1 MRAAVL
7 HEVGTPL
14 AIEDL
19 VLEPPRA
26 GEVQVRI
33 EAAGVCHSDY
43 HYMTG
48 DLRCPLPVVV
58 GHEGAGVVEDV
69 GAGVETVR
77 AGDMVALLWRPRC
90 GRCPYCLTGQP
101 VLCRLGRVQATTGG
115 LPDDGTTRLR
125 LGDRQVHHLMG
136 VSCFAERVVV
146 SEKSV
151 VRVPDG
157 VPPRI
162 AAITGCAVITGV
174 GAVLNV
180 LGNCAG
186 RSLLVLGAGGVGL
199 SAVMGA
205 RLVGADP
212 IVVVDV
218 DAAKLALAERLGAT
232 HVVDAGRADPVEA
245 VMTELPDGVDAAI
258 EAVGR
263 AETIQQAFA
272 CLRGGGTIVA
282 VGLARAGATVQL
294 PINELVQRQKRVIG
308 SLYGSANA
316 LVELPRLLALYLAGR
331 LPLDALVGEQYALES
346 VNEAYAALTRGAV
359 GRAVLVPV

>member
-1 MRAAVL
+1 
-7 HEVGTPL
+7 
-14 AIEDL
+14 
-19 VLEPPRA
+19 
-26 GEVQVRI
+26 
-33 EAAGVCHSDY
+33 
-43 HYMTG
+43 
-48 DLRCPLPVVV
+48 
-58 GHEGAGVVEDV
+58 
-69 GAGVETVR
+69 
-77 AGDMVALLWRPRC
+77 
-90 GRCPYCLTGQP
+90 
-101 VLCRLGRVQATTGG
+101 
-115 LPDDGTTRLR
+115 
-125 LGDRQVHHLMG
+125 MG

-232 HVVDAGRADPVEA
+232 HVVDAACADPVEA

-263 AETIQQAFA
+263 SETIEQAFA

-294 PINELVQRQKRVIG
+294 PINELVQRQKRVVG

-316 LVELPRLLALYLAGR
+316 LVELPRLLGLYLAGR